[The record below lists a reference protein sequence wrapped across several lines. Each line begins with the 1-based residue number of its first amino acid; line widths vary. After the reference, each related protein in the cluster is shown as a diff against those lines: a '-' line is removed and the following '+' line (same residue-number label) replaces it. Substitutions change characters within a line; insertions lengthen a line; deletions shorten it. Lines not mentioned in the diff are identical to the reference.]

1 MGALVLFASALPACS
16 SPETESTAESARVE
30 SVPADTSPP
39 ATVATRA
46 APVRAAPAGP
56 QGGQGLDQSEL
67 FVVLEPVGKG
77 ETPAD
82 LLVLD
87 PNGGRTG
94 VEPGTFRTLR
104 ETLHAWYDSAPPND
118 ITTENPET
126 GPLPKQYALVT
137 PPAGNYVVDAIGRRA
152 GAFNLVVRVILPTGE
167 KREAALRN
175 LRIRSGEVQRFS
187 FVYARDGGAA
197 LAITR
202 D

>member
-1 MGALVLFASALPACS
+1 MGALGLFASALPACS
-16 SPETESTAESARVE
+16 PPETESTAESARVE
-30 SVPADTSPP
+30 SVAADASPP
-39 ATVATRA
+39 APVATPA
-46 APVRAAPAGP
+46 APMAAAP

-137 PPAGNYVVDAIGRRA
+137 PPAGKYVVNAVGRRE
-152 GAFNLVVRVILPTGE
+152 GAFNLVVRVILPSGE
-167 KREAALRN
+167 KREATVRAA
-175 LRIRSGEVQRFS
+175 RIRAGEVQRFS
-187 FVYARDGGAA
+187 FVYAREGGPK

-202 D
+202 E

>member
-46 APVRAAPAGP
+46 APVPAAPAGP

-94 VEPGTFRTLR
+94 VEPGTFR
-104 ETLHAWYDSAPPND
+104 
-118 ITTENPET
+118 
-126 GPLPKQYALVT
+126 
-137 PPAGNYVVDAIGRRA
+137 
-152 GAFNLVVRVILPTGE
+152 ILPTGE

-187 FVYARDGGAA
+187 FVYAREGGTA

>member
-1 MGALVLFASALPACS
+1 MFASALPACS
-16 SPETESTAESARVE
+16 SPETESAAESARVD
-30 SVPADTSPP
+30 SGADTSTP
-39 ATVATRA
+39 APVATPA
-46 APVRAAPAGP
+46 APVPAAPAAP
-56 QGGQGLDQSEL
+56 QRGQGLDQSEL
-67 FVVLEPVGKG
+67 FVVLEPVGRG
-77 ETPAD
+77 DTPAD

-137 PPAGNYVVDAIGRRA
+137 PSAGKYVVNAVGRRE

-167 KREAALRN
+167 KREATVRAA
-175 LRIRSGEVQRFS
+175 RIRAGEVQRFS
-187 FVYARDGGAA
+187 FVYTREGGPP

-202 D
+202 E